1 MKGKEMEQECDEYS
15 EGSLSKLIC
24 LKTKF
29 GSFQFRTHS
38 LKKPSCLSIL
48 LATLFAKY
56 ITSIL
61 DVYFLFF
68 LNYVDG

>member
-1 MKGKEMEQECDEYS
+1 MGQECDEYS
-15 EGSLSKLIC
+15 EGSLPKLIC
-24 LKTKF
+24 MKKQSLDKF
-29 GSFQFRTHS
+29 S

-56 ITSIL
+56 IKSIL